1 MKIKYYKSSLKTTES
16 FVGEPLEEKV
26 RRVIDSGAPVEAVS
40 PMYYTER
47 KEGVKPETDI
57 RTDRF
62 EIALNA
68 MDGITKG
75 IRQKREERM
84 NPKKDEGMS
93 ANAGEPNPGSKIN
106 AQ

>member
-1 MKIKYYKSSLKTTES
+1 MKIRYYKSNLKTTES
-16 FVGEPLEEKV
+16 FIGESLEEKV
-26 RRVIDSGAPVEAVS
+26 RRVVDSGAPIESIS
-40 PMYYTER
+40 PEYYTER

-62 EIALNA
+62 DIALNA

-84 NPKKDEGMS
+84 N
-93 ANAGEPNPGSKIN
+93 ANAGEPKSGSEVN